1 LVSIAIVASIP
12 LGQTSPSEQPLAND
26 PHPEAD
32 LRRVV
37 LGLLERHWDGAR
49 GFCVPNSTVYPHL
62 WLWDSC
68 FHSIVWAHLGDER
81 ALQELAAVLEGQLP
95 DGLVP
100 HMRYGATDPDTWL
113 GPRPTTSSLAQPPMF
128 GHAIKVLISRG
139 FAPPGRSI
147 ARAVRGLDWLW
158 SRRRTELNLLYVVHP
173 WETGND
179 HSPRWDAWGAPGR
192 TREDYDRAARTAW
205 NKQLMGDVTFHDD
218 GSAAWSSTFVA
229 CPAGFNAYVAFNMA
243 ELAVVL
249 DDRSLS
255 ERARRIAAAMDEHL
269 WDAEQGLWADLA
281 LVGGNDALSRVPISD
296 GVMGA
301 LVTMDAGRADA
312 ALAQLERPH
321 RFGAP
326 FGPTNVARSHP
337 AYDPQMY
344 WRGPAWPQLNYLLWL
359 ALRRWQRLDD
369 AAALAQRAREAA
381 WRSGWAEYWDPETGA
396 GLGAVPQSWAGLV
409 VAMPTGD

>member
-1 LVSIAIVASIP
+1 
-12 LGQTSPSEQPLAND
+12 
-26 PHPEAD
+26 
-32 LRRVV
+32 
-37 LGLLERHWDGAR
+37 
-49 GFCVPNSTVYPHL
+49 
-62 WLWDSC
+62 
-68 FHSIVWAHLGDER
+68 
-81 ALQELAAVLEGQLP
+81 
-95 DGLVP
+95 
-100 HMRYGATDPDTWL
+100 
-113 GPRPTTSSLAQPPMF
+113 
-128 GHAIKVLISRG
+128 
-139 FAPPGRSI
+139 
-147 ARAVRGLDWLW
+147 
-158 SRRRTELNLLYVVHP
+158 
-173 WETGND
+173 
-179 HSPRWDAWGAPGR
+179 
-192 TREDYDRAARTAW
+192 
-205 NKQLMGDVTFHDD
+205 MGDVTFHDD

-255 ERARRIAAAMDEHL
+255 ERARSIARAMDEHL

-326 FGPTNVARSHP
+326 FGPANVARSHP

-369 AAALAQRAREAA
+369 AAALAQRTRQGA

-409 VAMPTGD
+409 VAMPAGD